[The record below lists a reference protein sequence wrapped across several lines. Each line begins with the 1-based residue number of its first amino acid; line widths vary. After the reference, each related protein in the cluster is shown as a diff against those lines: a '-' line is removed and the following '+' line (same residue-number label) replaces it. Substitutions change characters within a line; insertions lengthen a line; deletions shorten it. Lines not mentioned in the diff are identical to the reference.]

1 MERRRKKERDKER
14 ERERGG
20 KRDPRPFPR
29 FSICGKCGTA
39 TLVLPYIH
47 TILTKSFGPL
57 RMGRDPGEQI
67 TLFICRTGRATAE
80 RSSSFL
86 GDENAWFMTRGT
98 RDCTLYSLLY
108 SPLSL
113 SLSGFSLSLFLSS
126 WSLFLLLF
134 LFFFETTP
142 FTKTRYPPWFPPCV
156 NFETRALEITRV
168 SVM

>member
-14 ERERGG
+14 ERERREKGSS
-20 KRDPRPFPR
+20 PFPSVL
-29 FSICGKCGTA
+29 SICGKCGTA

-113 SLSGFSLSLFLSS
+113 SLFLSS

-142 FTKTRYPPWFPPCV
+142 FTKTRYPPCFPP
-156 NFETRALEITRV
+156 A
-168 SVM
+168 

>member
-14 ERERGG
+14 ERERREKGSS
-20 KRDPRPFPR
+20 PFPSVL
-29 FSICGKCGTA
+29 SICGKCGTA

-134 LFFFETTP
+134 LFFS
-142 FTKTRYPPWFPPCV
+142 KPPLLQRRVILPASPP
-156 NFETRALEITRV
+156 A
-168 SVM
+168 